1 MNMQNTGFEP
11 SAPTLSDEQIEA
23 EVFRKLEAA
32 QEAERKRAQ
41 NGVILFQYPDNRT
54 VFQRLRA
61 WWYVRQNCADADL
74 ENSVVAVESEP
85 VWPRHWATMKYL

>member
-1 MNMQNTGFEP
+1 MNMHNTGFET
-11 SAPTLSDEQIEA
+11 SAPILSDEQIEA
-23 EVFRKLEAA
+23 EVFRKLEAV

-41 NGVILFQYPDNRT
+41 EGVILFQHPDNRT

-61 WWYVRQNCADADL
+61 WWHVRKNFADADL
-74 ENSVVAVESEP
+74 GSPAVEIESEP